1 MVMGVC
7 DPTVTERGGPG
18 RFGAWVKTG
27 MLRHAVW
34 EVKGNALPSV
44 GFAACLL
51 VFHRHLGHLLDC
63 GEVNEK
69 RCYWK
74 RKAFTWTTKRHSNRP
89 GDLSIVFWLP
99 DCSLTGMSGAAD
111 QFRSGWGWKA
121 MRLSGHSHIRV
132 AGTPTG

>member
-27 MLRHAVW
+27 MLRHAMW

-51 VFHRHLGHLLDC
+51 AGFS
-63 GEVNEK
+63 
-69 RCYWK
+69 Y
-74 RKAFTWTTKRHSNRP
+74 T
-89 GDLSIVFWLP
+89 
-99 DCSLTGMSGAAD
+99 SGSFARLW
-111 QFRSGWGWKA
+111 RSK
-121 MRLSGHSHIRV
+121 
-132 AGTPTG
+132 